1 MRRKFVG
8 PKELTPEQRFLN
20 AIYGRGKR
28 RGCGEVSLKHVL
40 SDTSMSMLR
49 RSLRPA
55 LSLDYQYN
63 DAPHEPAYNTLVD
76 IIDPESIVAVIPTTT
91 QDEINRRDVLNLTE
105 RVHKKIAVDWRK
117 KYKYGRDGTK
127 LALKVFDGLC
137 DDEPLSTMARRLR
150 TARQRVS
157 QIRDQ
162 LVTLKVVK
170 QMRKELR
177 SMKSE

>member
-1 MRRKFVG
+1 MRRKFVA

-20 AIYGRGKR
+20 AVYGRGKR

-40 SDTSMSMLR
+40 SDMSMSMLR
-49 RSLRPA
+49 RSLKPA
-55 LSLDYQYN
+55 LSLDGDYRDGPYG
-63 DAPHEPAYNTLVD
+63 ETSTLVD
-76 IIDPESIVAVIPTTT
+76 ALDPSCIDRPTTTT
-91 QDEINRRDVLNLTE
+91 QDDINRADVLNLAE
-105 RVHKKIAVDWRK
+105 RVHKKIAVGWRK
-117 KYKYGRDGTK
+117 KYKNGRDGTK

-150 TARQRVS
+150 TTRQRVS

-162 LVTLKVVK
+162 LVTLKAVK